1 MPKSV
6 TVFYSIT
13 FMNLLRLL
21 KYLRLRPF
29 DPNSEEGCADERHR
43 KIALTAVSA
52 ALSKLVSV
60 GTNIISIPLTMH
72 YLGPER
78 FGLWM
83 TINSIVIVLSFADF
97 GIGNGLL
104 NAIAEANGKDDHE
117 AMRRYISSA
126 YVVLGA
132 ISVLIILAFQV
143 VDPFLSWAKLFNLKN
158 PVAIQE
164 VGAAVSVFATIFALN
179 ISASIIQRVQLGL
192 QLGFQSNLWQI
203 AAGILT
209 LIAIVLFIQLQLG
222 LPWLVG
228 ALMGVPL
235 VVAIL
240 NGLYFFLFSRKDLR
254 PRFLYVTP
262 AATRKIVKTGLLFFM
277 LQITA
282 SVAFASDNIIIAK
295 TLGAEV
301 VGHYAVPDKL
311 FSIIPMALGM
321 VLMPLWPAYGE
332 AIGRGD
338 SGWVQKILKKSL
350 MLAIGFSMLS
360 AIAIVLSAGY
370 VLTLWVGADVDPPLM
385 LLVGFGVWKVCEA
398 CGNAI
403 SMLLNG
409 ANIVGFQ
416 LKLASLLLIVSVPV
430 KLLMLGQ
437 FGLPGIIW
445 ATVLSYSVCVLI
457 PLLFSLPKI
466 LSNYQNR

>member
-1 MPKSV
+1 M
-6 TVFYSIT
+6 
-13 FMNLLRLL
+13 
-21 KYLRLRPF
+21 KYFLVARYIRVKPF
-29 DPNSEEGCADERHR
+29 DTTTEQGRADERHR
-43 KIALTAVSA
+43 KIALTAASA
-52 ALSKLVSV
+52 AISKVVSV
-60 GTNIISIPLTMH
+60 GTSIISIPLTMH

-104 NAIAEANGKDDHE
+104 NAISDANGKDDQD

-132 ISVLIILAFQV
+132 MSVLIILVFQV
-143 VDPFLSWAKLFNLKN
+143 VYPFLSLEKLFNLKN

-164 VGAAVSVFATIFALN
+164 VGAAVAVFVIILALN

-203 AAGILT
+203 AAGLLT
-209 LIAIVLFIQLQLG
+209 LIAIILFIQLQLG

-228 ALMGVPL
+228 ALVGVPL
-235 VVAIL
+235 LVAIL
-240 NGLYFFLFSRKDLR
+240 NGLLFFLFFRKDLK
-254 PRFLYVTP
+254 PRLLLVTP
-262 AATRKIVKTGLLFFM
+262 AAIRKIVKTGLFFFM

-282 SVAFASDNIIIAK
+282 SVAFGSDNIIIAK
-295 TLGAEV
+295 MLGAEA
-301 VGHYAVPDKL
+301 VGHYAVPEKL

-338 SGWVQKILKKSL
+338 GAWVQKILKKSM
-350 MLAIGFSMLS
+350 MLAIVFSTFS
-360 AIAIVLSAGY
+360 AIAVILSAGY
-370 VLTLWVGADVDPPLM
+370 LLELWVGATVNPSLM
-385 LLVGFGVWKVCEA
+385 LLIGFGVWKICEA

-409 ANIVGFQ
+409 GNIVGFQ
-416 LKLASLLLIVSVPV
+416 LKLAGLLLVVSVPV
-430 KLLMLGQ
+430 KLLMLGE
-437 FGLPGIIW
+437 FGLPGVIW

-457 PLLFSLPKI
+457 PLLFYLPKI
-466 LSNYQNR
+466 LSIYKNI

>member
-1 MPKSV
+1 
-6 TVFYSIT
+6 
-13 FMNLLRLL
+13 MNLLRLL
-21 KYLRLRPF
+21 NYFRLRPF
-29 DPNSEEGCADERHR
+29 DPNSEQGRADERHR
-43 KIALTAVSA
+43 KIALTAASA
-52 ALSKLVSV
+52 ALSKLVSL
-60 GTNIISIPLTMH
+60 GTSIISIPLTMH

-83 TINSIVIVLSFADF
+83 TINSIVVVLSFADF

-104 NAIAEANGKDDHE
+104 NAIAEANGKDDHD

-132 ISVLIILAFQV
+132 ISVLIILVFQMV
-143 VDPFLSWAKLFNLKN
+143 YPFLLWEKLFTLKN
-158 PVAIQE
+158 PVAIEE
-164 VGAAVSVFATIFALN
+164 VGTAVEVFVIIFALN

-203 AAGILT
+203 AAGLLT
-209 LIAIVLFIQLQLG
+209 LIAIILFIQLQLG

-228 ALMGVPL
+228 ALVGVPL
-235 VVAIL
+235 LVAIL
-240 NGLYFFLFSRKDLR
+240 NGLVFFLFSRKDLK
-254 PRFLYVTP
+254 PRFLLVTP

-295 TLGAEV
+295 MLGAEA
-301 VGHYAVPDKL
+301 VGHYAVPEKL
-311 FSIIPMALGM
+311 FSMIPMALGM

-338 SGWVQKILKKSL
+338 GAWVQKILKKS
-350 MLAIGFSMLS
+350 MILAFGFSTLS

-370 VLTLWVGADVDPPLM
+370 LLELWVGATFNPSLA
-385 LLVGFGVWKVCEA
+385 LLIGFGVWKICEA
-398 CGNAI
+398 CGNSI

-409 ANIVGFQ
+409 GNVVGFQ
-416 LKLASLLLIVSVPV
+416 LKLAGLLLVVSVPM
-430 KLLMLGQ
+430 KLLMLGE
-437 FGLPGIIW
+437 FGLPGVIW
-445 ATVLSYSVCVLI
+445 ATVLSYSLCVLI

-466 LSNYQNR
+466 LSKYKNI